1 MANVVVDASV
11 LIAVVTNE
19 AEKARLVQLT
29 QDVDLIAP
37 HSIRWEIGNAFSAML
52 KRRRITVE
60 DAIRAIELYQKIP
73 VRFVDVEIEE
83 AIRLADALNIY
94 AYDAY
99 LVRCA
104 IKYNSPLLSL
114 DEGLVQSAKSA
125 KAQVLE
131 VTA

>member
-94 AYDAY
+94 AYDPY

>member
-1 MANVVVDASV
+1 M
-11 LIAVVTNE
+11 VTNE

-114 DEGLVQSAKSA
+114 DQGLVQSAKSA

>member
-83 AIRLADALNIY
+83 AIKLADALNIY

>member
-19 AEKARLVQLT
+19 AEKARLVRLT

-37 HSIRWEIGNAFSAML
+37 HSIHWEIGNAFSAML

-60 DAIRAIELYQKIP
+60 DAIRAIDLYQKIP

-83 AIRLADALNIY
+83 AIRLADVLNIY

-114 DEGLVQSAKSA
+114 DQGLVQSAKSA

>member
-1 MANVVVDASV
+1 VANVVVDASV

-19 AEKARLVQLT
+19 AEKARLVRLT

-37 HSIRWEIGNAFSAML
+37 HSIHWEIGNAFSAML

-60 DAIRAIELYQKIP
+60 DAIRAIDLYQKIP

-83 AIRLADALNIY
+83 AIRLADVLNIY

-114 DEGLVQSAKSA
+114 DQGLVQSAKSA

>member
-19 AEKARLVQLT
+19 AEKVRLVQLT

-37 HSIRWEIGNAFSAML
+37 HSIHWEIGNAFSAML

-60 DAIRAIELYQKIP
+60 DAIRAIDLYQKIP

-83 AIRLADALNIY
+83 AIGLAEALNIY

-114 DEGLVQSAKSA
+114 DQGLVQSTKSA
-125 KAQVLE
+125 KV
-131 VTA
+131 

>member
-60 DAIRAIELYQKIP
+60 EAIRAIELYQKIP

>member
-19 AEKARLVQLT
+19 AEKVRLVQLT

-37 HSIRWEIGNAFSAML
+37 HSIHWEIGNAFSAML

-60 DAIRAIELYQKIP
+60 DAIRAIDLYQKIP

-83 AIRLADALNIY
+83 AIGLADALNIY

-114 DEGLVQSAKSA
+114 DQGLVQSAKSA